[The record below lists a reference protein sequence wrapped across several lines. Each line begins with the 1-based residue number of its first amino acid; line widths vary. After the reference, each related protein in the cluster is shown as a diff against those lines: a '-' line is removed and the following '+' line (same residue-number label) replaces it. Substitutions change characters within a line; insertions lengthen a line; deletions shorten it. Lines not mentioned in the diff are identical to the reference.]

1 MVKKAKN
8 YINDTRRIKIPIRL
22 ILFWR
27 KKIKSYINSHILK
40 IIKNKEYPTIY
51 ISKEFPKMSILELYE
66 RINNHL
72 NKYFP
77 IIYQKLN
84 SNTKSCE
91 MNIKKEPSGKTD
103 ISPPKKETK
112 KNEIVLL
119 KESKKDKYSKDIMSS
134 NKKSRQKIKH
144 HFNNDKLDNGNYN
157 QSYRNNIFIEIN
169 HGNNNE
175 NKNVNELDTN
185 STNSNSNSIKDLS
198 PSKSSTTSSS
208 SIFKKNKFNFVTHY
222 ENVERKSKY
231 FNNDSYYIN
240 KLKLIQNKNFKK

>member
-51 ISKEFPKMSILELYE
+51 ISKEYPKMSILELYE

-84 SNTKSCE
+84 SNTKNGL
-91 MNIKKEPSGKTD
+91 MNIKKDPQGEID

-112 KNEIVLL
+112 KNKLALIQ
-119 KESKKDKYSKDIMSS
+119 ESKKDKYSKEIMSS
-134 NKKSRQKIKH
+134 NKKSQQKIKQH
-144 HFNNDKLDNGNYN
+144 LNNDKLSNGKYN
-157 QSYRNNIFIEIN
+157 QCYRNNIVIEIK
-169 HGNNNE
+169 HENNNE
-175 NKNVNELDTN
+175 NKNVNELD
-185 STNSNSNSIKDLS
+185 TNSNSNSIKDLS

-208 SIFKKNKFNFVTHY
+208 SIFKKNKYHFLTHY
-222 ENVERKSKY
+222 ENAERKSKY

-240 KLKLIQNKNFKK
+240 KLKLIQNKNLKK